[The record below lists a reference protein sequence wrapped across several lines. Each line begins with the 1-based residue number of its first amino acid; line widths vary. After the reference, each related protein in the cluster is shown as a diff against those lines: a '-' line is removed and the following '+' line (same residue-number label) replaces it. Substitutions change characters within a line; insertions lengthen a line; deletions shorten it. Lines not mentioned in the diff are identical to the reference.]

1 MHGTGTSLAMVAEEL
16 EDGVR
21 HGTDPRL
28 ERAAVGDALRD
39 EGRDAPVQIG
49 GRPRRELDHR
59 RVGLAPADDLTD
71 MQLVLAEVR
80 GMRGFTSTKKGL
92 RR

>member
-28 ERAAVGDALRD
+28 ERAAS
-39 EGRDAPVQIG
+39 
-49 GRPRRELDHR
+49 
-59 RVGLAPADDLTD
+59 
-71 MQLVLAEVR
+71 
-80 GMRGFTSTKKGL
+80 GMRSAMKVAMRRSRSEDGRAGSSTIGESAS
-92 RR
+92 RQPTT